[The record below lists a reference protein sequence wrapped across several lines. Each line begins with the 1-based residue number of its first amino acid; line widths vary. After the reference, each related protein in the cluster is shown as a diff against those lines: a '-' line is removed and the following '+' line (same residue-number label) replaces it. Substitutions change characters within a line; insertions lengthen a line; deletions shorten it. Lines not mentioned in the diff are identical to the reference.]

1 MSLSGM
7 VMKAAQVCVL
17 GCFRG
22 WGPVWSSIAVAH
34 DDTCAIWK
42 RNKPLKWRA
51 RLLSVSVNARGIC
64 CCFKESFLAPDGRFS
79 RCTVERKGRQKR
91 DRFKIFKS
99 LKKNSPRRYAAAMSS
114 SLCCDEKWWMEEN
127 CCLFSCS
134 CAYFLTSQ
142 MEITLKM
149 VQTNSLTA
157 LPHLQYPD
165 SAFFSL
171 MKYHIKGNNWSIC
184 SVVAVGPEIFQL
196 QLLIL

>member
-1 MSLSGM
+1 MYQWMQEEYVAVSRNHFWHQMEGFHGAQLKEKGDRKEIDLRFLS
-7 VMKAAQVCVL
+7 
-17 GCFRG
+17 
-22 WGPVWSSIAVAH
+22 H
-34 DDTCAIWK
+34 
-42 RNKPLKWRA
+42 
-51 RLLSVSVNARGIC
+51 
-64 CCFKESFLAPDGRFS
+64 
-79 RCTVERKGRQKR
+79 
-91 DRFKIFKS
+91 